1 MAPVSP
7 FMALALEAALSARG
21 RTSPNPWVG
30 AVLVRDGRVIST
42 GATAEFGGP
51 HAEAAA
57 LTDVDARGTTLYTT
71 LEPCMPFPGKQTRP
85 CVDAIIESGVARVVI
100 GIEDPHRP
108 VRSRGVASLRE
119 AGIEVDVG
127 DGADEVM
134 KVLRPY
140 LKFRATGRPYV
151 IAKFAL
157 SLDGRVGA
165 PAAGIR
171 QLTSSSALERAHM
184 DRAWVDA
191 ILVGSGTVL
200 SDDPS
205 LTARPGGAMAARQ
218 PLRIILDGRGRVPP
232 ASRTLG
238 RGAIVCTANS
248 ANSREVAAT
257 GAIVLQLES
266 AGAGVNLDQ
275 MFQALSERNVMSM
288 IAEGGPTLLSSLFAG
303 RYVDEVHAYIAP
315 VVLGGA
321 GTPLAPAGVQ
331 FEITVL
337 SEVVVET
344 LPPDVLIRG
353 YTGDWSP
360 S

>member
-1 MAPVSP
+1 
-7 FMALALEAALSARG
+7 MALAIEAALSVRG
-21 RTSPNPWVG
+21 YTSPNPWVG

-42 GATAEFGGP
+42 GSTAEYGGP

-57 LTDVDARGTTLYTT
+57 LTSVDGRGATLYTT

-85 CVDAIIESGVARVVI
+85 CVDAIIESGVSRVVI
-100 GIEDPHRP
+100 GIEDPHGP
-108 VRSRGVASLRE
+108 VRSRGVAALRE

-127 DGADEVM
+127 DGAGEVVE
-134 KVLRPY
+134 VLRPY

-151 IAKFAL
+151 IAKFAV

-171 QLTSSSALERAHM
+171 QLTSSLALERAHK

-200 SDDPS
+200 TDDPS
-205 LTARPGGAMAARQ
+205 LTARPGGAAAAHQ
-218 PLRIILDGRGRVPP
+218 PLRVILDARGRVPP
-232 ASRTLG
+232 TARALG
-238 RGAIVCTANS
+238 PGAIVCRASS
-248 ANSREVAAT
+248 ANSRDAAAT
-257 GAIVLQLES
+257 GATVLQLENS
-266 AGAGVNLDQ
+266 DEGLNLDQ
-275 MFQALSERNVMSM
+275 LFRALAQRNVISV

-303 RYVDEVHAYIAP
+303 GHVDEVHAYIAP
-315 VVLGGA
+315 VALGEA
-321 GTPLAPAGVQ
+321 GIPLIPAGEQ
-331 FEITVL
+331 FEITAL
-337 SEVVVET
+337 REAAVET